1 MEEVKNGDSIYLAE
15 AIGIP
20 YREQLYKLME
30 EDLPDNY
37 YNVRFL
43 LDSEEYFDK
52 TLELFRNYLPFPE
65 MEGDPIDD
73 FCLGEEYKD
82 YDMLQYIL
90 QELDDKPL
98 LGIDFMKAGL
108 KSPVNRNRYRSL
120 LNLEEWVESKS
131 MPLEELT
138 PELFELV
145 KDLKNREIN
154 DSNLKMI
161 NALIAGETEFSDDE
175 ETED

>member
-1 MEEVKNGDSIYLAE
+1 MQAAFRAQNPCLFHENGRHFRKERAY
-15 AIGIP
+15 
-20 YREQLYKLME
+20 
-30 EDLPDNY
+30 
-37 YNVRFL
+37 V
-43 LDSEEYFDK
+43 FD
-52 TLELFRNYLPFPE
+52 F
-65 MEGDPIDD
+65 DPAIDD

-108 KSPVNRNRYRSL
+108 KSPVNRNRYRTL
-120 LNLEEWVESKS
+120 LDLEEWVENKS
-131 MPLEELT
+131 MPLEELS

-145 KDLKNREIN
+145 KDLKAREIN
-154 DSNLKMI
+154 EDNLDMI